1 MANSPLSAVSVIIP
15 TYNRARTVCRAIAS
29 ALAQT
34 HRPAEITVV
43 DDGSTDRTSQSVA
56 PFSSA
61 IQYLRHA
68 DNRGVSAARNTGIK
82 ASTSPLVAFLDSDD
96 YWLPNKLSAQVGF
109 LAVHP
114 EAVACQTQEIWIR
127 RGVRVNPKAK
137 HRKPSGDVFEPSLKR
152 CLVSPSAV
160 MLKRSL
166 LDEVGLFDEAFP
178 VCEDY
183 DLWLRVSCRYPIH
196 LIDEALVVKQGGTP
210 DQLSRSR
217 SGLDRYRI
225 QAILKVLTSSLL
237 TREQALAALEEL
249 SVKCRIY
256 GQGCLKRGRKDEGDY
271 YLSLPG
277 AMRTAL
283 LGESSSLFSR
293 VTKATQ
299 RP

>member
-15 TYNRARTVCRAIAS
+15 TYNRAHTVCRAIAS

-43 DDGSTDRTSQSVA
+43 DYGSTDGTTHRVA
-56 PFSSA
+56 AFSNA
-61 IQYLRHA
+61 IQYLRHP

-82 ASTSPLVAFLDSDD
+82 ASTSPLVALLDSDD
-96 YWLPNKLSAQVGF
+96 HWLPNKLSAQVRF
-109 LAVHP
+109 FAAHP

-137 HRKPSGDVFEPSLKR
+137 HLKPSGDVFEPSLKR

-196 LIDEALVVKQGGTP
+196 LIDEALVIKEGGTA

-225 QAILKVLTSSLL
+225 QSILKVMRSALL
-237 TREQALAALEEL
+237 TEAQALAALQEL

-256 GQGCLKRGRKDEGDY
+256 GQGCLRRGRTGEGEY
-271 YLSLPG
+271 YLNLPG
-277 AMRTAL
+277 AMKTAL
-283 LGESSSLFSR
+283 LGESLR
-293 VTKATQ
+293 T
-299 RP
+299 